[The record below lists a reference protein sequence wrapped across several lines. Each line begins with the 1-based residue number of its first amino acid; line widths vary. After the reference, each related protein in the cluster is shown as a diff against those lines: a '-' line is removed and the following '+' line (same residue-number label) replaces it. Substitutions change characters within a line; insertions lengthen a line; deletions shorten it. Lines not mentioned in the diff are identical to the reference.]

1 MLDFVERHDWFWVVV
16 ASCNVFGLK
25 RMEESVVVGN
35 LLLLWRIVFSSFVRR
50 SSKEERMLEKK

>member
-16 ASCNVFGLK
+16 ASCKVFGLK
-25 RMEESVVVGN
+25 RMGESVVVGN

-50 SSKEERMLEKK
+50 SSEEE